1 MAYDHVELSFDELR
15 LIIQGKVVFRRCPD
29 CDGSGVYYYTEGSDM
44 PVSQKKYEDA
54 GGSSNID
61 NGTGRCETCKS
72 VGYVT
77 NDIRL

>member
-1 MAYDHVELSFDELR
+1 MAHDHVELSFDELR

-29 CDGSGVYYYTEGSDM
+29 CDGSGVYYYTEESDT

-54 GGSSNID
+54 GGSSNAD
-61 NGTGRCETCKS
+61 NDTGRCETCKG